1 MEKKAKTTLQIG
13 KSSFFSRFSRKKRG
27 FTLVEL
33 LVAVAVLSSGLVLMY
48 EAFFSYMEAFSYSY
62 RRLNVQRWVD
72 EKIWSVEDELVRSS
86 ILMPGDFTGSFTK
99 SGKVFVWNMSVEMVG
114 ELEDSF
120 LYMLALDVSW
130 KEIARDV
137 NVSQVAYVQN

>member
-1 MEKKAKTTLQIG
+1 M
-13 KSSFFSRFSRKKRG
+13 
-27 FTLVEL
+27 
-33 LVAVAVLSSGLVLMY
+33 LMY

-86 ILMPGDFTGSFTK
+86 ILMPGDSTGSFTK
-99 SGKVFVWNMSVEMVG
+99 SGKVFIWNMSVEMVG

-137 NVSQVAYVQN
+137 KVSQVAYVQN